1 MFKYSIFNY
10 AKCLKK
16 RNREKSML
24 QKKEEEFSRLNTEH
38 RAQKQQLISE
48 FKEAQEILKE
58 KIIETEEA

>member
-1 MFKYSIFNY
+1 
-10 AKCLKK
+10 
-16 RNREKSML
+16 ML
-24 QKKEEEFSRLNTEH
+24 QKKEEQISRLNTEH